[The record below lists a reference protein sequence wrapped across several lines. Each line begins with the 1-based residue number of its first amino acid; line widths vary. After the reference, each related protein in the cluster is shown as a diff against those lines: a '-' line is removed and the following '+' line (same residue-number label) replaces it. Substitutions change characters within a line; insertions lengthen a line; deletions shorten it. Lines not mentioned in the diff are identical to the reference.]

1 MFVYQDLGL
10 QVWGFCSCSFGIKGI
25 VFLWD
30 EGEASFVAENL
41 QYFKGRVHG
50 SSLVHQ
56 FISQD
61 CFLPLCS
68 TPGLAALDVTVWM
81 MALITA

>member
-10 QVWGFCSCSFGIKGI
+10 QVWGFCLCSFGIKGI

-50 SSLVHQ
+50 SS
-56 FISQD
+56 
-61 CFLPLCS
+61 
-68 TPGLAALDVTVWM
+68 
-81 MALITA
+81 